1 MRIAIVIDALQRGG
15 AERQAILSVAELQR
29 LGHTAEMI
37 VYHPD
42 REYGDLIE
50 RENVNL
56 VEIKRKGFLRSG
68 RILGLARHFRRGGF
82 DVVHAFGGTAGFYA
96 AIAAKL
102 ARVPA
107 VFGGYRV
114 EYKERGLIRLMNR
127 FCDRLVDGW
136 IVNSRAIADSMI
148 ESLGVKP
155 EKFHIVYNGIRPQQF
170 RSTLSKSEAK
180 RKFDIPDDRLVVSKV
195 ARLHPQ
201 KNHRMF
207 LDMAAH
213 VLENRPATHFMVV
226 GEGALKQ
233 DLIAYAQSLG
243 VSSAVTFTGNRPD
256 IEDVLAATD
265 ISVLTSDFEGFPNVL
280 IEAMSVGIC
289 VVSTDY
295 PGIDELITDGR
306 EGFVVPRN
314 NAGAMA
320 SKICQLLDDAELRK
334 RTGATGL
341 KMVEGRLSPPRMAK
355 NLMSVYDQ
363 HTGKQHPCRQH
374 LE

>member
-15 AERQAILSVAELQR
+15 AERQAILSVSELQR

-102 ARVPA
+102 AGVQA

-320 SKICQLLDDAELRK
+320 SKICQLLDDAELRQ

>member
-1 MRIAIVIDALQRGG
+1 MKIAIVIDALQRGG
-15 AERQAILSVAELQR
+15 AERQALLSVAELQK
-29 LGHTAEMI
+29 LGYAAEMI
-37 VYHPD
+37 VYHPH
-42 REYGDLIE
+42 REYADLIE
-50 RENVNL
+50 RENVRV
-56 VEIKRKGFLRSG
+56 VEIKKKGFLRSG

-102 ARVPA
+102 ARVQA

-114 EYKERGLIRLMNR
+114 EYKERGMVRLSHR
-127 FCDRLVDGW
+127 LCDRLVDGW

-148 ESLGVKP
+148 ESLGVKR
-155 EKFHIVYNGIRPQQF
+155 EKLHIVYNGIRPQQF

-180 RKFDIPDDRLVVSKV
+180 RKFDIPEDRLVVSKV

-207 LDMAAH
+207 LDTAAH

-265 ISVLTSDFEGFPNVL
+265 ISVLTSDFEGFPNAL
-280 IEAMSVGIC
+280 IEAMSIGIC

-295 PGIDELITDGR
+295 PGIDELVTDGR

-320 SKICQLLDDAELRK
+320 SKICQLLDDAELRQ

-341 KMVEGRLSPPRMAK
+341 KMVEGRLSPPRMAL
-355 NLMSVYDQ
+355 NLISVYDQ
-363 HTGKQHPCRQH
+363 YTGKQHPCRQH
-374 LE
+374 PE